1 MFMSQKGELKLPGV
15 TQGPEV
21 WGCDRR
27 WPDSDVCVLGP
38 KAELLG
44 LPTTLEPATAGLGV
58 LGAELTLCRQE
69 LQRVARRSHH
79 SWGPWPSCHGQRRR
93 AQGRGGRGRG
103 LGPAASRGPREPRG
117 PARPSGEAC
126 RGPAG
131 DLGGSPPARP
141 QAERA
146 LGVGL
151 RLPVCPSEPVIH
163 ALGQGSNQLQGAPCH
178 RDRWARGSCREPLCE
193 PRAQPRAG
201 TGPAGT
207 ECLQFL
213 RDDDGAENSRCC
225 LWGAEGGLPEAGT
238 TQSPAP
244 PDLEKAS
251 STYRKDAPAS
261 GSQSCPLRS
270 R

>member
-1 MFMSQKGELKLPGV
+1 MAPRPSCWACPRLSNP
-15 TQGPEV
+15 P
-21 WGCDRR
+21 R
-27 WPDSDVCVLGP
+27 
-38 KAELLG
+38 
-44 LPTTLEPATAGLGV
+44 AGLGV

-103 LGPAASRGPREPRG
+103 LCPAASRGPREPRG

-141 QAERA
+141 QAEMA

-225 LWGAEGGLPEAGT
+225 LWGAGEGLPEAGT

-251 STYRKDAPAS
+251 STYRKDTPAS
-261 GSQSCPLRS
+261 GSQSCPLWS